1 MEVPKIM
8 KVAKLELIKN
18 SPSICIG
25 FSIAGFITTAV
36 MVGKATPKAMQLIE
50 NKKQELD
57 TDELTKLEVVKTVW
71 PCYIP
76 AVVTGVVS
84 TALAL
89 GANSINLRRNAALAT
104 AYGLSETALKEYK
117 DKVVETIGE
126 KKEAAIRDDILKDKI
141 DNNPVNTKE
150 IIITNDGDTLCYE
163 PLSGRYF
170 KSDAEK
176 IRRGLNLLNE
186 QMLKEDYV
194 SLNDFYD
201 LIGLDE
207 TGLGFDMGWHISS
220 SGGLV
225 EIRFVSHLAAN
236 DEPCLAIEYLNKPV
250 CNYSEWL

>member
-50 NKKQELD
+50 DKKQELD

-250 CNYSEWL
+250 CNYSEWI

>member
-1 MEVPKIM
+1 MEMPKIM

-50 NKKQELD
+50 DKKQELD

-76 AVVTGVVS
+76 AVVTGVAS